1 MLRLICLFSLLLLFT
16 GFCIA
21 QETRPFSRPD
31 FDSIHSLIKDKSSA
45 YYYPTLFNRYKNNDT
60 TLSEKEF
67 SLLYYGYS
75 FQDNYSPYGRS
86 DANDKLEKLFEKE
99 HLSDKDNNEIIKL
112 ENKVLEEY
120 PFNLRNINRLITALN
135 DNGDTAAA
143 SIQMKKLIGI
153 AKAIFS
159 TGDGRTD
166 TTAMYVISVEHEYDL
181 VYLLGIG
188 QSAGQALLNT
198 AYGQVDKLE
207 ITGGAEFKEI
217 YFNVSR
223 LFASMEN
230 MFKKK

>member
-1 MLRLICLFSLLLLFT
+1 MLRFISILNLLLLFT

-21 QETRPFSRPD
+21 QEAKPFSRPD
-31 FDSIHSLIKDKSSA
+31 FDSIQSLIKDKSSV
-45 YYYPTLFNRYKNNDT
+45 YYYPILFNRYKNNDT

-75 FQDNYSPYGRS
+75 FQENYSPYGKS

-99 HLSDKDNNEIIKL
+99 HLSDKDNNEIIRL
-112 ENKVLEEY
+112 ENKVLEKY

-135 DNGDTAAA
+135 DNGDTATAA
-143 SIQMKKLIGI
+143 LQMKKLIGI
-153 AKAIFS
+153 VKAIFS
-159 TGDGRTD
+159 TGDGKTD

-181 VYLLGIG
+181 IYLLGIG
-188 QSAGQALLNT
+188 QSEGQALLDT
-198 AYGQVDKLE
+198 QYGQVDKLE
-207 ITGGAEFKEI
+207 IKGETEFKEI

-230 MFKKK
+230 LFKKK

>member
-1 MLRLICLFSLLLLFT
+1 MPRFISILSLLLLFT

-21 QETRPFSRPD
+21 QEIRPFSRPD
-31 FDSIHSLIKDKSSA
+31 FDSIQSLIKDKSSA

-67 SLLYYGYS
+67 ILLYYGYS
-75 FQDNYSPYGRS
+75 FQENYSPYGRS

-112 ENKVLEEY
+112 ENKVLEEF
-120 PFNLRNINRLITALN
+120 PFNLRNINRLVTALN
-135 DNGDTAAA
+135 DNGDTATAA
-143 SIQMKKLIGI
+143 IQMKKLIGI

-159 TGDGRTD
+159 TGDGKTD

-181 VYLLGIG
+181 IYLLGIG
-188 QSAGQALLNT
+188 QSEGQALLNT
-198 AYGQVDKLE
+198 QYGQVDKLE
-207 ITGGAEFKEI
+207 IKGGTEFNEI